1 MFKRI
6 SDAQIGAML
15 SIAAVVVTV
24 AILSLLAYGLRYV
37 FDAYGMAV
45 GLVTCGVFIA
55 AILVWALWL
64 DKRRPLPPQP
74 TADQWLGLRPKQTDP
89 TRSDGSD

>member
-45 GLVTCGVFIA
+45 GLVTCCVFIA

-74 TADQWLGLRPKQTDP
+74 TADQWLGLRPKQIDP

>member
-1 MFKRI
+1 MLRRLFTN
-6 SDAQIGAML
+6 QIGAVL
-15 SIAAVVVTV
+15 TVV
-24 AILSLLAYGLRYV
+24 AISIGFGVLWLLAAAFRWVFDNYGL
-37 FDAYGMAV
+37 AA
-45 GLVTCGVFIA
+45 GLTVTGLFTA

>member
-1 MFKRI
+1 MIKRI
-6 SDAQIGAML
+6 SAAQIGAML

-45 GLVTCGVFIA
+45 GLATCGFFTVVVFA
-55 AILVWALWL
+55 WALWL
-64 DKRRPLPPQP
+64 DKRHPLQPPH
-74 TADQWLGLRPKQTDP
+74 
-89 TRSDGSD
+89 